1 MKYLGDNQD
10 EKSIVNK
17 QALPN
22 LQQYVTKSSIN
33 NAGIHGETYTTVFDT
48 ATAETSIHSNKEY
61 PWVMLSATIN
71 LINAD
76 AKYRITFDGVEYTFA
91 KQYWFIESYIAKG
104 VGFLGNASLWGDVSG
119 FTEEVHDA
127 PFLITGNMDTGTTYE
142 EGLYL
147 FTETVGQ
154 HTVKIERITYDYT
167 KLPTELVYG
176 RSREAVNVVD
186 NGSSAY
192 FGYSIGSGN
201 SLVNKRAT
209 IAIGI
214 HNIISET
221 NSRAF
226 GDENIISGSSS
237 TAVGTFNTITSE
249 RSHAVG
255 YKNTISAQNSC
266 AFGWLN
272 TASGERSVAIG
283 VISTASGDFSTTLGR
298 QNTASGQDSLAVGLM
313 NTASGVASFA
323 AGNMS
328 TASGVISTAFGAG
341 SIANH
346 AGQLSFGTY
355 NVADPSTN
363 PSTDKGNYVEI
374 VGNGANKN
382 NRSNARTLDWSGNES
397 LAGSITLG
405 KGTADEVT
413 LTAAQLKQLKQLI
426 NA

>member
-1 MKYLGDNQD
+1 M
-10 EKSIVNK
+10 
-17 QALPN
+17 
-22 LQQYVTKSSIN
+22 TKNSIN

-76 AKYRITFDGVEYTFA
+76 AKYRITFDGIEYIYA

-104 VGFLGNASLWGDVSG
+104 VGFLGNASLWGDVGG

-201 SLVNKRAT
+201 SLVNKRDT

-221 NSRAF
+221 SSRVF
-226 GDENIISGSSS
+226 GNENIVSGSSS
-237 TAVGTFNTITSE
+237 TAVGLFNTITSL
-249 RSHAVG
+249 RSYAFGGNNTVSGQESCAVG
-255 YKNTISAQNSC
+255 GK
-266 AFGWLN
+266 LN
-272 TASGERSVAIG
+272 TASGANSTAIG
-283 VISTASGDFSTTLGR
+283 TWCTASGQYSTAVGTSSTASGIGSLALGFAA
-298 QNTASGQDSLAVGLM
+298 TASGTIA
-313 NTASGVASFA
+313 TAIGQ
-323 AGNMS
+323 
-328 TASGVISTAFGAG
+328 G
-341 SIANH
+341 SIAKNV
-346 AGQLSFGTY
+346 GQLVFGMN
-355 NVADPSTN
+355 NVADPSEN
-363 PSTDKGNYVEI
+363 PSTDRGDYVEI

-413 LTAAQLKQLKQLI
+413 LTAAQLK
-426 NA
+426 